1 MAKEI
6 EELNVEP
13 EIHEDNYLDED
24 IIDEEEDFEKLIPE
38 DKSESVREQSLHTV
52 ETPA

>member
-13 EIHEDNYLDED
+13 EEIQEENILENEEIVDDKFKMEQTMK
-24 IIDEEEDFEKLIPE
+24 IIEEIKMEA
-38 DKSESVREQSLHTV
+38 SVKE
-52 ETPA
+52 